1 MSCENDNALIAII
14 KSINQEV
21 KKRIPNATEKAMCK
35 KENMEIV
42 LQIIDKHR
50 DTVKL
55 LGFSHHQ
62 FIYRMGVMNGVYRNN
77 HQR

>member
-21 KKRIPNATEKAMCK
+21 KKRIPNATEKSMCK

-42 LQIIDKHR
+42 LSAGAAENKFCKTLH
-50 DTVKL
+50 T
-55 LGFSHHQ
+55 
-62 FIYRMGVMNGVYRNN
+62 
-77 HQR
+77 